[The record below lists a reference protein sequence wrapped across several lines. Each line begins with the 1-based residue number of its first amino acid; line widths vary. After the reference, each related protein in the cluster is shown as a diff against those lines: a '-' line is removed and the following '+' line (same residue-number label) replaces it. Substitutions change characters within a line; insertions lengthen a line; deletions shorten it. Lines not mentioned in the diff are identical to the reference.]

1 MNNSRVNKSIINIKI
16 GSIFFILSLFLSF
29 FSRKIFLDNLGSEF
43 LGLTGTLNSIL
54 SLLNLAELGIG
65 VSISYFL
72 FEPIQKSDK
81 EKISEILSVFGY
93 LYNKIGIIIAILG
106 LVLSLLF
113 PLLFN
118 NSDIDIRIVYLS
130 FYAFLGS
137 SLIGYFIN
145 YRQILL
151 SADQKNYIISI
162 YFQTFNIIKTLIQI
176 FIAYKF
182 KNLYLWIIL
191 EFVFSVISC
200 IFLNI
205 RINKEYPW
213 LKTST
218 GKGKKIINNYPE
230 ILSKTKQIFIHRIKD
245 FALNK
250 SDEILV
256 FAFVSLKMVAF
267 YGNYTMILNK
277 IIYLINII
285 SDGMGAGVGNLVAEG
300 KNKNIIKVFWE
311 LTALRFY
318 IVGVVIFA
326 LYLFVQTF
334 ITLWL
339 GNEYILDDLI
349 LHLLLFNLFIM
360 LSRGVVEMYIHS
372 YGLFADVWVAWAE
385 LFINISITLI
395 AGSLWG
401 ISGILLGKIIS
412 SIFIA
417 FFWKPYYLFK
427 SGIKLH
433 YSVYWKGIS
442 IYYLAFFVC
451 ILFITPIKYYII
463 DLYVD
468 NFIKLFIF
476 AFVILIPI
484 VLIYFIVLFK
494 ATEGMKYFVLRIPIL
509 SRLLN

>member
-1 MNNSRVNKSIINIKI
+1 MNNSRVNKSITNIKI

-29 FSRKIFLDNLGSEF
+29 FSRKIFLENLGSEF

-54 SLLNLAELGIG
+54 SFLNLAELGIG

-72 FEPIQKSDK
+72 FEPIQKSNK
-81 EKISEILSVFGY
+81 EKICEILSVFGY
-93 LYNKIGIIIAILG
+93 LYNRIGIVIAIIG
-106 LVLSLLF
+106 LLLSLSF
-113 PLLFN
+113 PLIFN
-118 NSDIDIRIVYLS
+118 NSNIDIMIVYLS

-162 YFQTFNIIKTLIQI
+162 YFQTFNIIKTALQI

-191 EFVFSVISC
+191 EFVFSIIGC

-218 GKGKKIINNYPE
+218 EKGKEIINSYPE
-230 ILSKTKQIFIHRIKD
+230 ILSKTKQVFIHRIKD
-245 FALNK
+245 FMLNK
-250 SDEILV
+250 SDEILI

-300 KNKNIIKVFWE
+300 NKKNTIKVFWE
-311 LTALRFY
+311 LMALRFY
-318 IVGVVIFA
+318 IVGVVIFT

-334 ITLWL
+334 IAIWL
-339 GNEYILDDLI
+339 GKEYILNDLI
-349 LHLLLFNLFIM
+349 LYLLLFNLFIM

-385 LFINISITLI
+385 LLINISITLI

-401 ISGILLGKIIS
+401 ITGILLGKIIS

-442 IYYLAFFVC
+442 TYYLVFFIC
-451 ILFITPIKYYII
+451 LIIITPIKYYII

-484 VLIYFIVLFK
+484 IIIYFIMLYK
-494 ATEGMKYFVLRIPIL
+494 ATEGMKYFVLRFPIL
-509 SRLLN
+509 SKILN